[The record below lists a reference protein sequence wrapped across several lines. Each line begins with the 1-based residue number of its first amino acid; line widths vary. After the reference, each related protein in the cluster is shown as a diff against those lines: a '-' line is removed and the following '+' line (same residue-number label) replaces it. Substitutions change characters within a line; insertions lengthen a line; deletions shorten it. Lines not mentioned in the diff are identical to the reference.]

1 MQKGFATIEIVFA
14 TMIIAVLITLT
25 IPNVSRVL
33 DRAALD
39 YETKRLYSELRYL
52 QAISRAATLSPIGIG
67 TDALK
72 QSNPPYMQ
80 LSKSMR
86 SYQLMNGNDKSLR
99 ERHYMR
105 NVTKMDYTGNIPSER
120 IFFDGAGKA
129 NITSNTIKLYPNF
142 GKPSGIVFTSV
153 GRFRGESIINE

>member
-14 TMIIAVLITLT
+14 TMIIAVLMTLT

-52 QAISRAATLSPIGIG
+52 QSISRASFFDPTG
-67 TDALK
+67 TGNYVLK

-80 LSKSMR
+80 LSKAVR
-86 SYQLMNGNDKSLR
+86 SYQIMDGNGKPLR
-99 ERHYMR
+99 EKHYMR
-105 NVTKMDYTGNIPSER
+105 NVNQISTPTEKIS
-120 IFFDGAGKA
+120 FDSVGKA
-129 NITSNTIKLYPNF
+129 SITSNTIKLYPRF